1 LSQKSGR
8 EEKSL
13 KNIPVVLE
21 QKERVK
27 NTSLSAVNYCVDFVL
42 SNGKEKTIRMP

>member
-13 KNIPVVLE
+13 KNIMVVLE

-27 NTSLSAVNYCVDFVL
+27 LLLFSAVNYTVDFVL